1 MGTAAETSTN
11 VAVMRRMVPD
21 GSAGSDIS
29 AGERP
34 VLGSHVRSAST
45 DEGLTPLHLAA
56 AEGLTDCETL
66 VRNGV
71 DIHKTRG
78 VTCLST
84 SLGSG
89 ATDSLPDAVWRKD
102 KQQEIKKSKQLHDLR
117 QFQCCLRSASLGSL
131 PKTRRLASD

>member
-71 DIHKTRG
+71 DIHAQDKRG
-78 VTCLST
+78 HMPLDLARIWGHRLTARCRVAKRQTA
-84 SLGSG
+84 G
-89 ATDSLPDAVWRKD
+89 DQE
-102 KQQEIKKSKQLHDLR
+102 KQT
-117 QFQCCLRSASLGSL
+117 A
-131 PKTRRLASD
+131 A